1 MGEGLLPASMP
12 SRWTGSSLTAFLSN
26 DSSEA
31 SIVAGLMPTLVGI
44 DSADSAGFERE
55 CGAATTGALN
65 TVGVGLALG
74 LGVIK

>member
-1 MGEGLLPASMP
+1 
-12 SRWTGSSLTAFLSN
+12 
-26 DSSEA
+26 
-31 SIVAGLMPTLVGI
+31 MPTLVGI